1 MEASNRACAA
11 NTEEGATFRVPLME
25 VMVVVALVVVVVALV
40 VGLAVVFVPGAKTSK
55 GAQRA
60 EAMTRSMGRG
70 CLGDRCCLP
79 SKEREVQVE

>member
-25 VMVVVALVVVVVALV
+25 VMVVVALV

>member
-11 NTEEGATFRVPLME
+11 NTKEGATFRVPLME
-25 VMVVVALVVVVVALV
+25 VMVVVALV